1 MIMCKLVIEL
11 CLYICMYK
19 YFVRPIW
26 HAHLSALPSGST
38 IVAVV
43 IRNHI
48 VQLGS
53 YLGSRPSSLLQ
64 GFCSCHKSRHNVI
77 QQLKHKAQSGM
88 IVVTCTQSAPAV
100 LLLSLFWV
108 TFRQHITGSA
118 IPRKTTAV
126 PCTTVGFA
134 G

>member
-1 MIMCKLVIEL
+1 MYIVMVIREY
-11 CLYICMYK
+11 CIWPIC
-19 YFVRPIW
+19 
-26 HAHLSALPSGST
+26 HAHLSALPSGSA

-64 GFCSCHKSRHNVI
+64 GFCSCHKSWHNVI
-77 QQLKHKAQSGM
+77 QQLKHTAQSGM
-88 IVVTCTQSAPAV
+88 ILVTCTQSASVV
-100 LLLSLFWV
+100 LLLRIFCRFQNANDVIFLHM
-108 TFRQHITGSA
+108 TA
-118 IPRKTTAV
+118 MAV
-126 PCTTVGFA
+126 PSNAVGVT